1 MFGLSDTRSAI
12 IELKIKKRGGNGM
25 NTNEIRADNSVRKN
39 KFWSILKK
47 VLLYA
52 LAAIAVV
59 LVLVVLYKILEFLFV
74 TAILFIGWIGVVP
87 RRGR

>member
-1 MFGLSDTRSAI
+1 
-12 IELKIKKRGGNGM
+12 M

-47 VLLYA
+47 IFLYT

-59 LVLVVLYKILEFLFV
+59 LALVVLYKILEFLFV
-74 TAILFIGWIGVVP
+74 AAILLIGWIGVVP
-87 RRGR
+87 RRWR